1 MYDFWLT
8 AINLIIRKTVA
19 ISLTDANVLALAE
32 AGNLYLRICAEEFH
46 EF

>member
-8 AINLIIRKTVA
+8 AINSIIRKTVA
-19 ISLTDANVLALAE
+19 ISLTDANVLAVAE
-32 AGNLYLRICAEEFH
+32 AVNLYLRVWAEKFH